1 MRKYWLAAVTII
13 LMLFAAWLFTALFEQ
28 YEEELDAGYSKEA
41 RLNPY
46 LAAKHFLEKND
57 LKVLEQTTVLDFSL
71 IPTDDTVFLSQVDSM
86 LLTESQI
93 KKAEDWVAQ
102 GGFLV
107 LGVGQEIEGHD
118 SFLSRFDIEPKY
130 VKKINSDDNESNDQ
144 LAEAIVE
151 MLEKGKEPDRYS
163 IHLADDDSEL
173 SVQALDRI
181 VLNHPAI
188 KKGADQDNA
197 TTKETNSTDELTASV
212 SDNLGPR
219 LLQFN
224 YGKGGFVALS
234 STRFW
239 QNKYIGKADH
249 AYLLAYL
256 MPKETTVHL
265 FYNVT
270 APSLWELLKRY
281 FLELSLVSIAM
292 LLLWL
297 WRVGL
302 RVQGVKQVPE
312 GQRRLF
318 TENLAASAAFLA
330 SKKQYQPLI
339 APIKE
344 DITAQMQRFHPG
356 FLQLAQSVQTAL
368 IAERAEMPE
377 ETVQAWI
384 NYTNIVNN
392 QDELIE
398 ALKLGNAIR
407 RKL

>member
-1 MRKYWLAAVTII
+1 MRKYWLAALTVI
-13 LMLFAAWLFTALFEQ
+13 LALFTAWLLTALFEQ

-46 LAAKHFLEKND
+46 LAAKHFLEKNHI
-57 LKVLEQTTVLDFSL
+57 KVLEQTAILDFSV
-71 IPTDDTVFLSQVDSM
+71 IPTEDAVFLSEVDSM
-86 LLTESQI
+86 VLTESQI
-93 KKAEDWVAQ
+93 QKALDWVAK
-102 GGFLV
+102 GGFLIV
-107 LGVGQEIEGHD
+107 GVDKEVEGRN
-118 SFLSRFDIEPKY
+118 SFLTRFDIKPKFI
-130 VKKINSDDNESNDQ
+130 KKLTSDDDSDDQ

-151 MLEKGKEPDRYS
+151 MLEKGKEPERYT
-163 IHLADDDSEL
+163 IHLADDDGEL
-173 SVQALDRI
+173 SVQSLNRI

-188 KKGADQDNA
+188 KKDAAKDIA
-197 TTKETNSTDELTASV
+197 VKKEAASTYELTASV
-212 SDNLGPR
+212 SDDLGPR

-224 YGKGGFVALS
+224 YIKGDFVALS
-234 STRFW
+234 STKFW
-239 QNKYIGKADH
+239 QNKHIGKADH

-270 APSLWELLKRY
+270 APSLWTLLERY

-302 RVQGVKQVPE
+302 RVQGVRQVTE

-330 SKKQYQPLI
+330 SKKQYHPLI
-339 APIKE
+339 TPIKE

-356 FLQLAQSVQTAL
+356 FLQLDLPAQTAL
-368 IAERAEMPE
+368 IAERTEIPE
-377 ETVQAWI
+377 ETIQAWI
-384 NYTNIVNN
+384 KYTNIVNN